1 MATNTTEISTLRDDN
16 GNIVI
21 PLTVAQAVLHNGKPL
36 TEELAKIDTV
46 IGDLSTIREMLGNLQ
61 TLAMQLSDRLNE
73 HTSE

>member
-36 TEELAKIDTV
+36 TEELSRIDDISDDVSTV
-46 IGDLSTIREMLGNLQ
+46 KEMLGNIQ
-61 TLAMQLSDRLNE
+61 TLLMQINQKLNE

>member
-1 MATNTTEISTLRDDN
+1 MATNTTEISTLKDDK
-16 GNIVI
+16 GNTVI
-21 PLTVAQAVLHNGKPL
+21 PLTMTEAVLHNGRPL

-46 IGDLSTIREMLGNLQ
+46 IGDLSTIREMLGNIQ

>member
-21 PLTVAQAVLHNGKPL
+21 PLTVTQAVLHNGKPL
-36 TEELAKIDTV
+36 TEELSRIDE
-46 IGDLSTIREMLGNLQ
+46 IANDLSTVKEMLGNIQ
-61 TLAMQLSDRLNE
+61 TLLTQVNQKLNE